1 MGARFIANQ
10 LLSKGKISYFY
21 RQNTYIEP
29 GVTPMDL
36 SAQLSMEQQFK
47 LKVLQ
52 EQVQNLSKEQA
63 QEYLLEMFR
72 QTMVK
77 DNLVK
82 HLLKNA

>member
-1 MGARFIANQ
+1 MVMN
-10 LLSKGKISYFY
+10 LS
-21 RQNTYIEP
+21 N
-29 GVTPMDL
+29 
-36 SAQLSMEQQFK
+36 QLSMEQQFK

-52 EQVQNLSKEQA
+52 DQVQGLSKEQA

-72 QTMVK
+72 QMMVK